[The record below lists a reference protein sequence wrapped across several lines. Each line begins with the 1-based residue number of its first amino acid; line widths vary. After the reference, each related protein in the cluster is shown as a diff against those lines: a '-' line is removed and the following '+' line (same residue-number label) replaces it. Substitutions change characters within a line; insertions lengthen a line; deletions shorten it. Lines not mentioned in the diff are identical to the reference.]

1 MELTEAIHIWSSQNC
16 GICLD
21 APPLQQI
28 DRQVE
33 AFQYEDDYSD
43 IREAADAARLETRQK
58 ILDGRAG
65 LEREL
70 KLEEEEKKRIIWE
83 ILNLE
88 ASKEV
93 KLEHAKEVRQNR
105 ELLKQLHIPAKPFY
119 QAIDFDPALTDEQRN
134 RLEASLAQ
142 MGVLDALLVPADYRE
157 RIMEIEGS
165 VCDKYLFADAKQL
178 QDNLMDLFTVEHE
191 EDDILFTMQ
200 VQNILSGIGYEKADT
215 AQDTASTWIAKNGY
229 YKIGILEG
237 TVSSL
242 YTAKYIGAAARERH
256 RQECLAE
263 QKDRKSVV

>member
-1 MELTEAIHIWSSQNC
+1 
-16 GICLD
+16 
-21 APPLQQI
+21 
-28 DRQVE
+28 
-33 AFQYEDDYSD
+33 
-43 IREAADAARLETRQK
+43 
-58 ILDGRAG
+58 
-65 LEREL
+65 
-70 KLEEEEKKRIIWE
+70 
-83 ILNLE
+83 
-88 ASKEV
+88 
-93 KLEHAKEVRQNR
+93 
-105 ELLKQLHIPAKPFY
+105 
-119 QAIDFDPALTDEQRN
+119 
-134 RLEASLAQ
+134 
-142 MGVLDALLVPADYRE
+142 
-157 RIMEIEGS
+157 MEIEGS

-263 QKDRKSVV
+263 QKQELQQKKDELQKEKKSIQEQKAYMQTDEYIENAAREKFGLVYEDEIIFKAE